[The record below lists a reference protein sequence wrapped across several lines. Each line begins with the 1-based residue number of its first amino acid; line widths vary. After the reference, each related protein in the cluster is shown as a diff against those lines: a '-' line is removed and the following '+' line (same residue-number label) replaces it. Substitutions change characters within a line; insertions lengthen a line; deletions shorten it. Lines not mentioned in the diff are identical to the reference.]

1 MFSKACQ
8 YAIKSMVYIQNS
20 SAKGERVN
28 LNQISEAI
36 DSPVAFT
43 SKILQQLK
51 KKGLLVSIAGVSGG
65 FNIPVGKEITLKQI
79 VIAIDSSEMFISCV
93 LGLSKCNAVNP
104 CPLHHLFAT
113 ERNKMNEY
121 LANTNLKELSDNF
134 ELKKISL
141 K

>member
-1 MFSKACQ
+1 
-8 YAIKSMVYIQNS
+8 MVYIQNS
-20 SAKGERVN
+20 SEKGERVN
-28 LNQISEAI
+28 LNQIAEAI

-65 FNIPVGKEITLKQI
+65 FNIPMGKEITLKQI
-79 VIAIDSSEMFISCV
+79 VVAIDGNEMFISCV
-93 LGLSKCNAVNP
+93 LGLNKCNADNP
-104 CPLHHLFAT
+104 CPLHNLFAT
-113 ERNKMNEY
+113 ERNKMNDY
-121 LANTNLKELSDNF
+121 LANSFLKELSDNF